1 MPKKTL
7 ITAQIII
14 TFLMATLMSGTM
26 SLIHMGFSMEWLAA
40 WPLQMLTAWPIAFVF
55 GMGVTPFAFAMATRL
70 TQDRQPAL

>member
-26 SLIHMGFSMEWLAA
+26 SLIHMGFSMAWLAA
-40 WPLQMLTAWPIAFVF
+40 WPWLALTAWPIAFVF
-55 GMGVTPFAFAMATRL
+55 GMVVSPFAFALAARVTAARPL
-70 TQDRQPAL
+70 AQ